1 MQVQSAR
8 QSYNIIHV
16 VQGDFA
22 VSDQPDTVLTT
33 ILGSCVATCLT
44 DPVAGIGG
52 MNHFLLPDGNPND
65 RQRYRYGSYAMEL
78 LINGLLKA
86 GARKDRLVA
95 KLFGGAAMN
104 DGFGKIGVAN
114 GEFAL
119 RFLGTEGIPCLA
131 QSLGGVNARRIRFTP
146 STGYAQQMIVQAEN
160 TLRPASNF
168 TPKPKEHDD
177 VTFF

>member
-1 MQVQSAR
+1 MQVRSER
-8 QSYNIIHV
+8 QTFNIIHV

-22 VSDQPDTVLTT
+22 VSDRPDTVLTT
-33 ILGSCVATCLT
+33 ILGSCVATCLS

-104 DGFGKIGVAN
+104 DGFGKIGIAN

-119 RFLGTEGIPCLA
+119 KFLAIEGIPCLA
-131 QSLGGVNARRIRFTP
+131 QSLGGVHARRIRFTP
-146 STGYAQQMIVQAEN
+146 ATAYAQQMIVQPE
-160 TLRPASNF
+160 TVSRPVQPSQPA
-168 TPKPKEHDD
+168 PKDHDD